1 LEEELNQSWKE
12 KCDRLLT
19 SAQEKHQRAL
29 AEVTADKE
37 AADEKLRLLEIK
49 VISLF
54 LFDILSWMLDVDG
67 SSLPV
72 DSQLK
77 SVGFNEGW
85 RPPGTQS
92 TIIK

>member
-54 LFDILSWMLDVDG
+54 LF
-67 SSLPV
+67 
-72 DSQLK
+72 
-77 SVGFNEGW
+77 
-85 RPPGTQS
+85 
-92 TIIK
+92 